1 MLAPN
6 TELNEIDKLVA
17 EFQEF
22 YDRNF
27 RNKQLAWRNQLTATF
42 NAVSLTE
49 IQCSILSDPQQAT
62 AQFRSFFERALSE
75 KPSSPQ
81 SELMSAFM
89 EPVNKIAQYFESA
102 KRLGGIE
109 IGLARLAAIGQT
121 LPHNLRIILGEKTPP
136 DALKVYKELAELG
149 KRAEDILTKNG
160 CSPITDIRGLDGM
173 HHIGSLPDN
182 FANGPC

>member
-62 AQFRSFFERALSE
+62 AQFRSFFKRALSE

-81 SELMSAFM
+81 NELMSAFM

-102 KRLGGIE
+102 KRSGSIQ

-121 LPHNLRIILGEKTPP
+121 LPHNLRIILGEKPPP

-149 KRAEDILTKNG
+149 KRAEDIIKQYG
-160 CSPITDIRGLDGM
+160 YAPICTMEDLKGM
-173 HHIGSLPDN
+173 HHIGPLPDN
-182 FANGPC
+182 FAKGP